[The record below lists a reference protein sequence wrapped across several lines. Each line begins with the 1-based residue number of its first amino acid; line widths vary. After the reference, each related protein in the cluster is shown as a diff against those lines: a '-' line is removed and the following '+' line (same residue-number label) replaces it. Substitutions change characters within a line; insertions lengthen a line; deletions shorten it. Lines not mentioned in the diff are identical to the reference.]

1 MPSRNATRLA
11 SARIARKSDGEA
23 EVALSRRGL
32 ERLRTGHVWVYR
44 ADLRAPAELKGG
56 EVVRL
61 VDDRG
66 WFVGK
71 AFYGKQ
77 SQISVR
83 LLTREDEPIDE
94 AFFARRL
101 AQARALREA
110 SAPDPDLRGASRV
123 VHGEADLLPGLV
135 VDRYADCLVVQ
146 TLIEANGRAQRRR
159 KRHLPGRQ
167 RVRPAARPGGRRT
180 GLRHH
185 RPRPARLREEQGFAR
200 GRAARV
206 QGDQPARLPPALA
219 R

>member
-1 MPSRNATRLA
+1 MPPSRLA
-11 SARIARKSDGEA
+11 PRSGSARTARRSDA
-23 EVALSRRGL
+23 EPEVKLSRRGL
-32 ERLRTGHVWVYR
+32 ERLRAGHVWVYR

-110 SAPDPDLRGASRV
+110 AAPDPELRHAGRV
-123 VHGEADLLPGLV
+123 VHGEADLLPGLGG
-135 VDRYADCLVVQ
+135 DRDGA
-146 TLIEANGRAQRRR
+146 
-159 KRHLPGRQ
+159 
-167 RVRPAARPGGRRT
+167 
-180 GLRHH
+180 
-185 RPRPARLREEQGFAR
+185 
-200 GRAARV
+200 
-206 QGDQPARLPPALA
+206 
-219 R
+219 